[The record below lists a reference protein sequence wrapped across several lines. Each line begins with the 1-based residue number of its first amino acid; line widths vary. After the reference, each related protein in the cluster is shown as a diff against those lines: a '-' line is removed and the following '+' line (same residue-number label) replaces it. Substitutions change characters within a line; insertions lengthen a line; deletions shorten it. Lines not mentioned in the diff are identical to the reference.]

1 MNDPTQ
7 EIMYLQ
13 QKADF
18 NKIKKLG
25 AILWQECKFFMILGI
40 LLFSSKCLVKVD

>member
-25 AILWQECKFFMILGI
+25 AILWQECKFFYDTWNLT
-40 LLFSSKCLVKVD
+40 VK